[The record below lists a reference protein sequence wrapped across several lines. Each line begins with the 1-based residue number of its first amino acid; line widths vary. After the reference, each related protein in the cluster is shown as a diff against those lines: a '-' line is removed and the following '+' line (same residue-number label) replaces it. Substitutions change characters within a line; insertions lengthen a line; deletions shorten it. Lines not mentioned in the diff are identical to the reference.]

1 MEITPL
7 GDSALIIRVGDSLT
21 EVLATTRKL
30 EGAAIE
36 GVCDIAPAF
45 ASVAIFFDAAR
56 DLATCVAE
64 VRQVLDGKA
73 RLRSKSLKPCLHR
86 VPVCCDPEFALDL
99 AAVAEHCRLS
109 PNELVKRH
117 AAAEYRVRCV
127 GFTPGFPYLS
137 GLPRALATPR
147 RPTPRI
153 SVPAG
158 SVAIG
163 GAQAGIYPLSSPGG
177 WNIIGRTPLRLFD
190 ARREPA
196 ALLRAGDRLR
206 FITINRDQF
215 EQWPV

>member
-1 MEITPL
+1 MEIIPL
-7 GDSALIIRVGDSLT
+7 GDSALLVRVDDSLG
-21 EVLATTRKL
+21 EVLAAARKL
-30 EGAAIE
+30 EAAKIE

-45 ASVAIFFDAAR
+45 ASVAVFFAAPR
-56 DLATCVAE
+56 DLAASAAE
-64 VRQVLDGKA
+64 IQRA
-73 RLRSKSLKPCLHR
+73 LRRRSRAGSKSLKPSLHQI
-86 VPVCCDPEFALDL
+86 PVCYDPEFALDL

-127 GFTPGFPYLS
+127 GFAPGFPYLS
-137 GLPRALATPR
+137 GLPRELATPR
-147 RPTPRI
+147 RPTPRV

-190 ARREPA
+190 ATREPA
-196 ALLRAGDRLR
+196 ALLRTGDRLR

-215 EQWPV
+215 EQWPA